1 MFAGIDIGSVTTKA
15 VIINDKEETLAFSLL
30 PTRYS
35 REESGTEVLKRALEI
50 IRKSNDD
57 IKYMVSTGYGR
68 RAFSL
73 SNKVLPEIICH
84 ARGTKLL
91 FPEVRTIIDI
101 GGQDSK
107 VIELDE
113 NGMVTRFEMNDKCA
127 AGTGRFLEVLTDRIL
142 NLRIDDLGP
151 LASRS
156 KQPCLLSS
164 VCTVFAESEIISL
177 LSENRAKEDIAYGIS
192 RAIAKRVIGMGTGGQ
207 IGYEEP
213 IVFSGGVAR
222 NIGVAKAIE
231 EELGKKILSPENPQ
245 LTAALGAA
253 VLPKKIASEPALICQ
268 TASSCIQAGFC
279 EARSPWVKQRL
290 TQDAKPAM
298 CDVRRYFDGALVFGV
313 PILLS
318 HLHAL

>member
-15 VIINDKEETLAFSLL
+15 VLINDKDETLAYSLI
-30 PTRYS
+30 PTRYD
-35 REESGTEVLKRALEI
+35 RQESGAEVVKRALEI
-50 IRKSNDD
+50 IRGSKND

-68 RAFSL
+68 KAFS
-73 SNKVLPEIICH
+73 SPDKALPEIICH

-142 NLRIDDLGP
+142 NLPIDELGP
-151 LASRS
+151 LALRS
-156 KQPCLLSS
+156 NQPCILSS

-177 LSENRAKEDIAYGIS
+177 LSENMAKEDIAYGIS
-192 RAIAKRVIGMGTGGQ
+192 RAIAKRVISMGTGGQ

-222 NIGVAKAIE
+222 NTGVAKAIG
-231 EELGKKILSPENPQ
+231 EELGKRIWSPENPQ
-245 LTAALGAA
+245 MPAALGAA
-253 VLPKKIASEPALICQ
+253 IY
-268 TASSCIQAGFC
+268 
-279 EARSPWVKQRL
+279 
-290 TQDAKPAM
+290 AKEH
-298 CDVRRYFDGALVFGV
+298 
-313 PILLS
+313 IK
-318 HLHAL
+318 

>member
-15 VIINDKEETLAFSLL
+15 VIIDDKEETLAFSLI
-30 PTRYS
+30 PTRYN
-35 REESGTEVLKRALEI
+35 RQESGTEVLKLALEI

-68 RAFSL
+68 KAFS
-73 SNKVLPEIICH
+73 SSDKALPEIVCH

-107 VIELDE
+107 VIELDK
-113 NGMVTRFEMNDKCA
+113 NGVVARFEMNDKCA
-127 AGTGRFLEVLTDRIL
+127 AGTGRFLEVLTERIL
-142 NLRIDDLGP
+142 NLPIDELGP
-151 LASRS
+151 FALRS
-156 KQPCLLSS
+156 KQPCTLSS

-177 LSENRAKEDIAYGIS
+177 LSENRAKEDIACGIS
-192 RAIAKRVIGMGTGGQ
+192 RAIAKRVISMGAGGQ

-222 NIGVAKAIE
+222 NIGVAKALE
-231 EELGKKILSPENPQ
+231 DELGKRILIPENPQ

-253 VLPKKIASEPALICQ
+253 VFAKEHSMQ
-268 TASSCIQAGFC
+268 T
-279 EARSPWVKQRL
+279 
-290 TQDAKPAM
+290 
-298 CDVRRYFDGALVFGV
+298 GALSGSISKTRI
-313 PILLS
+313 PS
-318 HLHAL
+318 